1 MLCSHQLQTKAG
13 NTKAAEE
20 YLLESLDIKT
30 SSVSSALLGLLYMQ
44 QSRPIKA
51 ITHLS
56 KALYLMPYHQ
66 PTSEDLDPSL
76 WTTLS
81 YFVAV
86 GMAKGQI
93 NHFLLGVK
101 SDMLIK
107 E

>member
-13 NTKAAEE
+13 NTKDAKQ
-20 YLLESLDIKT
+20 YLEDGLDINF
-30 SSVSSALLGLLYMQ
+30 SSISAAALGLLYMQ